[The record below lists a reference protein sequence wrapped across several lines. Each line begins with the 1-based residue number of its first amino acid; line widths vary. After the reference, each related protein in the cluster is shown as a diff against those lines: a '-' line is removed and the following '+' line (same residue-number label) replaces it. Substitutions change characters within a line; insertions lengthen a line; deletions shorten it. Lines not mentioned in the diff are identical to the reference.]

1 MRSMFRPLSFYVGL
15 RYTGARARNSF
26 ISVITLIS
34 ALGLM
39 LGVAVLITVLSVMN
53 GFDRELQT
61 RILGMVTHLSVQG
74 REPVQDWQALA
85 NRLGHH
91 DEITAVAPF
100 VELEGMLSHRGN
112 VAGAMINGI
121 EPQAERKVSIV
132 GDYMEQGELE
142 KLAPGAF
149 GMVLGYGLARRLG
162 AERGGKVTLVLPG
175 APISPAGVMPRV
187 KRFTITGIFRVRA
200 EVDSLYAYINVQDA
214 AKLARQ
220 AGTVQGVRLKLDDL
234 FSAPAM
240 GWTLQQELGPNYYTR
255 DWTRSHGN
263 LFQAIKMEK
272 TMMTLLL
279 SFIVA
284 VAAFN
289 IISSQVML
297 VTEKRANIAVLRTLG
312 ASPGTI
318 MRIFMVQGTVIG
330 FAGTLLGTGLGVLMA
345 TNVSNLAEWVERT
358 FNTRLFDAY
367 FVNYL
372 PSELQWSDVITIVSI
387 ALVISFSA
395 TLYPSWRASR
405 VQPAEALRYE

>member
-85 NRLGHH
+85 SRLGHH
-91 DEITAVAPF
+91 DEIEAVAPF

-121 EPQAERKVSIV
+121 EPAAERKVSIV
-132 GDYMEQGELE
+132 GDFMEQGELE
-142 KLAPGAF
+142 KLAPGEF

-162 AERGGKVTLVLPG
+162 AELGDKITLVLPE
-175 APISPAGVMPRV
+175 ATISPAGVMPRF
-187 KRFTITGIFRVRA
+187 KRFTVTGIFRVRA

-220 AGTVQGVRLKLDDL
+220 SGTVQGVRLKLDDL
-234 FSAPAM
+234 FSAPAL
-240 GWTLQQELGPNYYTR
+240 GWTLQQELGHNYYTR

-297 VTEKRANIAVLRTLG
+297 VTEKRGNIAVLRTLG

-330 FAGTLLGTGLGVLMA
+330 FAGTLLGTGLGVLLA
-345 TNVSNLAEWVERT
+345 TNVSNLAEWVERV